1 MSEMQR
7 EQVDL
12 VIVLKCAQLAARNDA
27 YPQPFARR
35 SRGGNSVDRIVVG
48 EGERR
53 EPAPLGSFDYAF
65 GGKNSIRRSR
75 VGMQVDVGRPARI
88 RAHRS

>member
-12 VIVLKCAQLAARNDA
+12 VIILKRAQLATRDDA
-27 YPQPFARR
+27 YSQPLTSRF
-35 SRGGNSVDRIVVG
+35 RGGNSVDRIVVG

-53 EPAPLGSFDYAF
+53 EPAPLRGFDYAL
-65 GGKNSIRRSR
+65 GGENSVRRRR